1 MVITYLG
8 HDQFVAFMAHKNMNN
23 KLRIALDLE
32 KKPIL
37 LESINP
43 EYITDVIVK
52 RKAEHDR

>member
-1 MVITYLG
+1 
-8 HDQFVAFMAHKNMNN
+8 MND